1 MFALAER
8 GAAGL
13 AHLNR
18 ALIAGLPAFSGLSE
32 ADLDFALE
40 GARSYIVKKDAA
52 VFEQDGEAHSFF
64 LLLHGHVRVERLTPD
79 GQKVVAR
86 YISEGELI
94 GIAVAMGRQTYPASA
109 VAAVDCTVFAWPNAR
124 WQALTARIP
133 ALSANTLKTVGARM
147 EEAQNRVVELATERV
162 EQRVAHTLLRLL
174 RQTGRK
180 VEEGVEID
188 FPISRQDIA
197 EMTGTTLFTV
207 SRILSEWESKGLI
220 KSGRQKITAL
230 QPHRLLVIAEGRG

>member
-1 MFALAER
+1 MFAFVKR

-13 AHLNR
+13 AKLNR
-18 ALIAGLPAFSGLSE
+18 ALIAGLPAFGGLSGS
-32 ADLDFALE
+32 DLDFALE
-40 GARSYIVKKDAA
+40 GARSFIVKKDNA

-94 GIAVAMGRQTYPASA
+94 GIAVAMGRATYPASA
-109 VAAVDCTVFAWPNAR
+109 VAAVDCTVLAWPNSCWA
-124 WQALTARIP
+124 ALTARLP
-133 ALSANTLKTVGARM
+133 SLSAGTLKTVGARM
-147 EEAQNRVVELATERV
+147 EEAQSRVVEMATERV

-207 SRILSEWESKGLI
+207 SRVLSDWESKGLI
-220 KSGRQKITAL
+220 KSGRQRITAL
-230 QPHRLLVIAEGRG
+230 QPHRLLVIAEGRN

>member
-1 MFALAER
+1 MSEAGER

-13 AHLNR
+13 ANLNK
-18 ALIAGLPAFSGLSE
+18 ALITGLPAFSGLGG
-32 ADLDFALE
+32 ADLDFAIE
-40 GARSYIVKKDAA
+40 GARSYIVRKDAP
-52 VFEQDGEAHSFF
+52 VFVQDDEAHSFF

-86 YISEGELI
+86 YVSEGELI
-94 GIAVAMGRQTYPASA
+94 GIAVAMGRTTYPASA
-109 VAAVDCTVFAWPNAR
+109 IAAVDCTVLAWPNAR
-124 WQALTARIP
+124 WQALITRIP
-133 ALSANTLKTVGARM
+133 SLSATTLKTVGVRM
-147 EEAQNRVVELATERV
+147 EEAQNRVVEMATERV
-162 EQRVAHTLLRLL
+162 EQRIAHTLLRLL

-207 SRILSEWESKGLI
+207 SRVLSDWEGKGLI

-230 QPHRLLVIAEGRG
+230 QPHGLMMIAEGRN